1 MRIAMS
7 QRDDVMYDEA
17 LRRYAES
24 ATAVAALFEN
34 LPAPYDE
41 GMLLLIEEDI
51 DLLSAA
57 VMELNVLQKHV
68 GRVPSS
74 VTLLIA
80 GVRNR
85 LAHAIRAKVALQVAL
100 SVSTVD

>member
-24 ATAVAALFEN
+24 ATAVAALFGS

-57 VMELNVLQKHV
+57 VMELNVLEKHA
-68 GRVPSS
+68 GRLPSS
-74 VTLLIA
+74 VAMLIA

-85 LAHAIRAKVALQVAL
+85 LAHAIRAKVELQVAL